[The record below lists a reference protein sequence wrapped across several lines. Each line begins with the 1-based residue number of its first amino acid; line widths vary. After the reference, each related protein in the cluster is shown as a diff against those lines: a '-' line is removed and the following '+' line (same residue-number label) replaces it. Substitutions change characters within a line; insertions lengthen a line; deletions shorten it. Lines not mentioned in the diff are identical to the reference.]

1 MHMSVTQFAAAPA
14 MVNTARIRLALDR
27 QSGDAKEYVGAIG
40 GPHIC
45 SFVRMR
51 RHPFAN
57 ALHRHLLARNKIA
70 LHEHAAD
77 RGIGVTVVRGR

>member
-1 MHMSVTQFAAAPA
+1 MHMSVTQFTAAPA

-45 SFVRMR
+45 SFVRMPPSIR
-51 RHPFAN
+51 
-57 ALHRHLLARNKIA
+57 
-70 LHEHAAD
+70 ECAASTSP
-77 RGIGVTVVRGR
+77 RSE